1 MWIVQL
7 GLKRPY
13 TFIVMAML
21 ILIFGVVTLGKM
33 ATDIFPSIDIPVVTV
48 IWTYAGLSPED
59 MERTII
65 TPHERGMTTTVDNI
79 EHMESESL
87 TGYAIEKVFF
97 HPGTDIAGAI
107 AQVSAISETIL
118 RIAPQGTTPPFIV
131 RFNASNVPV
140 LQAALSSTT
149 LSEQDIYDLGYNF
162 MRTQLATVQGAQV
175 PLPYGGKVRQIM
187 VDLDPRAMY
196 ANGIS
201 PNDVSNA
208 VNAQSLILPAG
219 TAKFGTREY
228 QVHLN
233 SAPDIVQALNDLP
246 VKQVNGA
253 TVFLRDVGQVR
264 DGYAVQQSIVRQNGQ
279 RGALLT
285 ILKAGNASTLDVVSR
300 VRARLPQIMA
310 TLPPTLH
317 AELLGDQSVFV
328 RAAVA
333 GVIREGVIAGC
344 LTAIMILLFL
354 GSWRS
359 TLIVALSIPLAIL
372 TSVIVLGALHETINS
387 MTLGG
392 FALAVG
398 ILVDDATVGIEN
410 IHRHAD
416 QGKDVENAILVGASE
431 IAVPTFVSTLCICIV
446 FVPILAL
453 PGVAGF
459 LFAPLALAVIFAMLA
474 SYLLSRTLVPTL
486 VKYALIAERGHGQHF
501 EGEAEGQPAAAK
513 HSPAGTGWFGKLFG
527 RFEAMFEAL
536 RRRYD
541 AALLAAVTHRRL
553 TSGLFIGGVLA
564 SFLLVPFI
572 GRDFFPSVDGG
583 QIRLHVRAPPGTRIE
598 ETEQIVAGVE
608 RQIRQ
613 VIPPGDLKVV
623 LDNIGI
629 GGQGLDL
636 AFSDNPTIGSTDGEL
651 LITLSDERKGKTADY
666 VDKLRGTLSHNFPG
680 VSFFFQPADI
690 VGQILNFGLP
700 APIDVQV
707 VGRNRPVN
715 YPIAMDLVR
724 KIGAIPG
731 AADVHLAQVVNAP
744 DLLLSVD
751 RSKAQQ
757 IGLSQRDVANDM
769 IVTLS
774 SNVQVSPNYWI
785 NPQNGVNY
793 PLVVQTP
800 QSRVTDMG
808 ELGRTPVHAAGSL
821 AEPQLLANLTNVTRR
836 NVYSVVTHYNVQ
848 PVFDIYANVSGSDL
862 GGVSDAVDKVVA
874 NVQKT
879 LPRGT
884 TIAIRGQVQSMRAAF
899 TGLGFGL
906 AFAIVL
912 VYLLMVVNF
921 QSWLDPLIIVMALPG
936 ALAGIVWALFLTQT
950 TFSVP
955 SLMGAIMAMGVATAN
970 SVLMVTFANDQR
982 PLGRTAVE
990 AALEAGHERLRPVM
1004 MTALAMIIGMLPMA
1018 LGLGEGGEQNAP
1030 LGRAVIGGL
1039 LVATFATLFFV
1050 PVVYTMLRTRGPKG
1064 STEGS
1069 AT

>member
-13 TFIVMAML
+13 TFVVMAML
-21 ILIFGVVTLGKM
+21 ILIFGVVTLSHM

-87 TGYAIEKVFF
+87 TGYAVEKVFF
-97 HPGTDIAGAI
+97 YPGTDIAGAI

-140 LQAALSSTT
+140 LQAALSSDQ

-233 SAPDIVQALNDLP
+233 SAPNIVQQLNDLP

-253 TVFLRDVGQVR
+253 TVYLRDVGQVR
-264 DGYAVQQSIVRQNGQ
+264 DGYAVQQSIVRQNGH

-285 ILKAGNASTLDVVSR
+285 ILKAGNASTIDVVQR
-300 VRARLPQIMA
+300 VRDRLPQIMA

-317 AELLGDQSVFV
+317 AQLLGDQSVFV
-328 RAAVA
+328 KAAVQ

-359 TLIVALSIPLAIL
+359 TLIVAVSIPLAIL
-372 TSVIVLGALHETINS
+372 SSVIVLGALHQTINS

-416 QGKDVENAILVGASE
+416 QGKDIENAILIGASE

-486 VKYALIAERGHGQHF
+486 VKYALIAERGHDHGQN
-501 EGEAEGQPAAAK
+501 GEAAAAHK
-513 HSPAGTGWFGKLFG
+513 PGGWFGKLFG
-527 RFEAMFEAL
+527 RFEAGFEAL
-536 RRRYD
+536 RSRYD
-541 AALLAAVTHRRL
+541 RALAAAVENRRVTATVFL
-553 TSGLFIGGVLA
+553 SGVVA
-564 SFLLVPFI
+564 SFVLVPFI

-583 QIRLHVRAPPGTRIE
+583 QIRLHVRAPAGTRIE

-613 VIPPGDLKVV
+613 IIPPHDLSVV

-636 AFSDNPTIGSTDGEL
+636 AFSDNPTIGATDAEL
-651 LITLSDERKGKTADY
+651 LITLAEDRKGKTADY
-666 VDKLRGTLSHNFPG
+666 VDGLRGTLSHNFPG

-715 YPIAMDLVR
+715 YPIALGLVR
-724 KIGAIPG
+724 QIAAIPG
-731 AADVHLAQVVNAP
+731 AADVHLAQVVDAP
-744 DLLLSVD
+744 DLLVSVD

-757 IGLSQRDVANDM
+757 IGLQQRDVANDL

-800 QSRVTDMG
+800 QSAITNMG
-808 ELGRTPVHAAGSL
+808 ELGRTPIHAAGSPVT
-821 AEPQLLANLTNVTRR
+821 PQLLANLTKVTRR
-836 NVYSVVTHYNVQ
+836 TVYSVVTHYNVQ

-862 GGVSDAVDKVVA
+862 GGVSDQVDKVVA
-874 NVQKT
+874 KVQKT

-884 TIAIRGQVQSMRAAF
+884 TIAVRGQVQSMRAAF
-899 TGLGFGL
+899 LGLGLGL
-906 AFAIVL
+906 VFAIIL

-970 SVLMVTFANDQR
+970 SVLVVTFANDQR
-982 PLGRTAVE
+982 PLGKTAIQ

-1004 MTALAMIIGMLPMA
+1004 MTAMAMIIGMLPMA

-1050 PVVYTMLRTRGPKG
+1050 PVVYAMLRTRGPNDSPKAG
-1064 STEGS
+1064 GK
-1069 AT
+1069 AA

>member
-13 TFIVMAML
+13 TFVVMAML
-21 ILIFGVVTLGKM
+21 ILIFGVVTLGHM

-97 HPGTDIAGAI
+97 YPGTDIAGAI

-140 LQAALSSTT
+140 LQAALSSDQ

-187 VDLDPRAMY
+187 VDINPQAMY
-196 ANGIS
+196 SNGIS

-233 SAPDIVQALNDLP
+233 SAPNIVQALNDLP
-246 VKQVNGA
+246 IKEVNGA
-253 TVFLRDVGQVR
+253 TIYLRDVAQVR
-264 DGYAVQQSIVRQNGQ
+264 DGYAVQQSIVRKNGH

-285 ILKAGNASTLDVVSR
+285 ILKAGNASTLDVVTR
-300 VRARLPQIMA
+300 VRARMPQIMA
-310 TLPPTLH
+310 TLPPSLH
-317 AELLGDQSVFV
+317 ADLLGDQSVFV
-328 RAAVA
+328 RAAVT

-359 TLIVALSIPLAIL
+359 TLIVAVSIPLSIL
-372 TSVIVLGALHETINS
+372 SSVIVLGALHETINS

-416 QGKDVENAILVGASE
+416 QGKDIENAILVGASE

-486 VKYALIAERGHGQHF
+486 VKYALIAERGHDHGAD
-501 EGEAEGQPAAAK
+501 GVAATHK
-513 HSPAGTGWFGKLFG
+513 PTGWFGTLFEH
-527 RFEAMFEAL
+527 FEAGFEAF
-536 RRRYD
+536 RGRYD
-541 AALLAAVTHRRL
+541 RALAAAVEHRRL
-553 TSGLFIGGVLA
+553 TAGLFIGGVLL
-564 SFLLVPFI
+564 SFVLVPFI
-572 GRDFFPSVDGG
+572 GRDFFPTVDGG
-583 QIRLHVRAPPGTRIE
+583 QIRLHVRAPAGTRIE

-608 RQIRQ
+608 RVIRRT
-613 VIPPGDLKVV
+613 IPPHDLDVI

-651 LITLSDERKGKTADY
+651 LITLSEKRKGNTGDYITA
-666 VDKLRGTLSHNFPG
+666 LRDSLPHEFPS

-707 VGRNRPVN
+707 VGRNRAVN
-715 YPIAMDLVR
+715 YPIAVGLVHQ
-724 KIGAIPG
+724 IAGLPG
-731 AADVHLAQVVNAP
+731 AADVHLAQVIDAP

-757 IGLSQRDVANDM
+757 IGLTQHDVANDM

-785 NPQNGVNY
+785 NPQNGVSY

-800 QSRVTDMG
+800 QSSITNMG
-808 ELGRTPVHAAGSL
+808 ELGRTPVHAAGSP
-821 AEPQLLANLTNVTRR
+821 AYPQFLANLTSVTRR
-836 NVYSVVTHYNVQ
+836 NVYSVINHYNVQ
-848 PVFDIYANVSGSDL
+848 PVFDIYANVAGSDL
-862 GGVSDAVDKVVA
+862 GAVSDAVDQVVKKV
-874 NVQKT
+874 QPT

-884 TIAIRGQVQSMRAAF
+884 TIAVRGQVQSMRAAF
-899 TGLGFGL
+899 TGLGLGL
-906 AFAIVL
+906 VFAIVL

-936 ALAGIVWALFLTQT
+936 ALAGIVWALFITQT

-982 PLGRTAVE
+982 PLGRTAVQ
-990 AALEAGHERLRPVM
+990 AALEAGHERLRPVL
-1004 MTALAMIIGMLPMA
+1004 MTAMAMIIGMMPMA

-1050 PVVYTMLRTRGPKG
+1050 PVVYAMLRTRGPKG
-1064 STEGS
+1064 SPEGS
-1069 AT
+1069 TAA